1 MLYSHYRRKILN
13 TFCRT
18 MFNCH
23 RTMVESGELDSEF
36 SQLYFFL
43 SSLTDRSEEISQYL
57 ENVNTTP
64 IDIKQNQLNVW
75 AQNGVFNPAKLDLY
89 GESKIV
95 MAEAVLS
102 CLMHMCNIS
111 NSNLV
116 RNADGL
122 LCRRKEDVSV
132 GWIG

>member
-1 MLYSHYRRKILN
+1 
-13 TFCRT
+13 
-18 MFNCH
+18 
-23 RTMVESGELDSEF
+23 MVESGELDSEF

-43 SSLTDRSEEISQYL
+43 SSLTDRSEEIIQYL
-57 ENVNTTP
+57 ENVNITP

-89 GESKIV
+89 GESKTV